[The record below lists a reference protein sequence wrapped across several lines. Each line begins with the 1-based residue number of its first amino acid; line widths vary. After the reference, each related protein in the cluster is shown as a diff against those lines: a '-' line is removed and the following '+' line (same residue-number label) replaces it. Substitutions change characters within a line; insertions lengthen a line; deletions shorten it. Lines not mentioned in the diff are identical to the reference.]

1 MASAKRMQFVKI
13 SMVLTCVIAKEAIIS
28 TARSVLVRTLSSSS
42 LFNKENSD
50 LEIVSFRNGNS
61 FFVLPAQSL
70 QVASG

>member
-28 TARSVLVRTLSSSS
+28 TARSVLVRTFS
-42 LFNKENSD
+42 EHNSD